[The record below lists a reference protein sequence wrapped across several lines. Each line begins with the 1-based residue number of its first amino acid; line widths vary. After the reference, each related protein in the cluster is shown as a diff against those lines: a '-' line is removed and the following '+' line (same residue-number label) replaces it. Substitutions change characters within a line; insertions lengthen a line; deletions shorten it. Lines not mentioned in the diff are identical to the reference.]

1 MRNGTAERTLG
12 RPATDEALNMEAL
25 FERIL
30 LLKRVPFFE
39 MLRTEQLSQVALLLE
54 EIGWVAGEV
63 VFFKGDMGEDMYI
76 ITGGRI
82 GIALHDDLSAKDFV
96 AVLGPGEC
104 FGEMG
109 ILDELPRSAT
119 AHVIEDSAAL
129 ALSKDKLHGLLLS
142 YPELGVGMLRAMSRR
157 LRHADAA
164 LAAQAPELQ
173 KPQK

>member
-1 MRNGTAERTLG
+1 
-12 RPATDEALNMEAL
+12 MEAL

-39 MLRTEQLSQVALLLE
+39 MLRTEQLSQVALLLD

-63 VFFKGDMGEDMYI
+63 AFFKGDPGEEMYI
-76 ITGGRI
+76 ISRGRI
-82 GIALHDDLSAKDFV
+82 GISLHDDFSKDFV
-96 AVLGPGEC
+96 AVLGTGEC

-109 ILDELPRSAT
+109 LLDDLPRSAT
-119 AHVIEDSAAL
+119 AHVLEDGEAFV
-129 ALSKDKLHGLLLS
+129 LSKDKLYGLLLS

-157 LRHADAA
+157 LRQANAA
-164 LAAQAPELQ
+164 LTAHDATLQ